1 MIAGNDLGIRIAQ
14 ALHANHPPPTDACAS
29 LFQDEKAS
37 ETPRPS
43 PAPTTTISLSKT
55 ADSSF
60 TFLVG
65 PHTLQ
70 DISRQS
76 GRKKK
81 WLRQRIAINTFHI
94 LEKRNLPLALPKV
107 SHDCTTS

>member
-14 ALHANHPPPTDACAS
+14 ALHANHDPPTDSYAS

-37 ETPRPS
+37 PRPS

-65 PHTLQ
+65 PHALQ

-76 GRKKK
+76 GRKKQ